1 VPRPIFA
8 PLASLAVGL
17 ALGACGGGDQEAA
30 RQGQTSS
37 APAGAPT
44 APAAALPAGCRKVA
58 QPRPRPETKVPRPRG
73 RLSRGAWT
81 VQMRTSCGTFAI
93 RLAVERAPRTAA
105 SFAGL
110 VRRRF
115 YDGLTFHRIAGDP
128 ASGPF
133 VIQGGDPLG
142 SGLGGPG
149 FSVVERPPRGVRY
162 TRYTVAMAKTQTEPA
177 GASGSQFFVV
187 TAPDAGLPPD
197 YALVGRVT
205 TGREVVN
212 RIASVPTGENERP
225 VSPIV
230 IERAKLRRA

>member
-1 VPRPIFA
+1 M
-8 PLASLAVGL
+8 
-17 ALGACGGGDQEAA
+17 
-30 RQGQTSS
+30 
-37 APAGAPT
+37 
-44 APAAALPAGCRKVA
+44 
-58 QPRPRPETKVPRPRG
+58 G
-73 RLSRGAWT
+73 RSRGLRR
-81 VQMRTSCGTFAI
+81 QRRSG
-93 RLAVERAPRTAA
+93 
-105 SFAGL
+105 AGS
-110 VRRRF
+110 
-115 YDGLTFHRIAGDP
+115 DP

-142 SGLGGPG
+142 GGLGGPG
-149 FSVVERPPRGVRY
+149 FSVVERPPRDVRY
-162 TRYTVAMAKTQTEPA
+162 TRYTVAMAQTQTEPA

-230 IERAKLRRA
+230 IERAKLRRP